1 MRKAS
6 GRRFISLPDEC
17 MRWDDIIQV
26 TAASLGVRAEIVH
39 VPTEVIVEKIP
50 FYRGSAS
57 SAIKHGI

>member
-1 MRKAS
+1 
-6 GRRFISLPDEC
+6 